1 MSALQFVRWRK
12 SGMKSI
18 ICIRDNEQNG
28 RLSVELQNV
37 ACMSGRRFTRSTN
50 VSTGSSIEGRGMNHL
65 QSFNEPAASRSVS
78 FHKKETQA
86 GGAAKSFGTG
96 PSFGFTER
104 DIVNYAPTTSGVY
117 GIFNQAGYIFVGEAQ
132 DIEDSLLAHLRGE
145 SAESYWIRS
154 QNPTGF
160 AFEPC
165 YGRTR
170 ALREIQLIA
179 ELNPICNQ
187 N

>member
-1 MSALQFVRWRK
+1 
-12 SGMKSI
+12 MKSVNGI
-18 ICIRDNEQNG
+18 EDKEKIGAHFVGLKNAACIVD
-28 RLSVELQNV
+28 
-37 ACMSGRRFTRSTN
+37 RSIN
-50 VSTGSSIEGRGMNHL
+50 CSAYGSSTPMIEGEAVNHL

-78 FHKKETQA
+78 FRQKMTPA
-86 GGAAKSFGTG
+86 RGIAKPFGTD

-104 DIVNYAPTTSGVY
+104 DIVSCAPTTSGVY
-117 GIFNQAGYIFVGEAQ
+117 GIFNEAGYIFVGEAQ
-132 DIEDSLLAHLRGE
+132 DMEESLLAHLRGE

-170 ALREIQLIA
+170 ALREMQLIA

-187 N
+187 D

>member
-1 MSALQFVRWRK
+1 
-12 SGMKSI
+12 MKSMNGI
-18 ICIRDNEQNG
+18 HDTEQIGAPFVGLKNAG
-28 RLSVELQNV
+28 
-37 ACMSGRRFTRSTN
+37 CMSDRSIN
-50 VSTGSSIEGRGMNHL
+50 RSAYGSGAPAIEGEAVNHPE
-65 QSFNEPAASRSVS
+65 SFNEPAASRSVS
-78 FHKKETQA
+78 FPQA
-86 GGAAKSFGTG
+86 RGIAKPFGTD

-104 DIVNYAPTTSGVY
+104 DIVSYAPSTSGVY
-117 GIFNQAGYIFVGEAQ
+117 GIFNQAGYLFVGEAQ
-132 DIEDSLLAHLRGE
+132 DIEESLLAHLRGE

-170 ALREIQLIA
+170 ALREMQLIA